1 MKLTDLHVQ
10 ENGTIYISD
19 TKPMTVDRLIDS
31 LQTIRDRIGS
41 DFEVAF
47 FGSIDRSDSDLIAD
61 CFADG
66 KERVHLVMPCCTVL
80 HNPIAEEGNASHNVI
95 LVANSSVVD
104 APDLKEGDDKNE
116 D

>member
-10 ENGTIYISD
+10 ENGTVYISD
-19 TKPMTVDRLIDS
+19 SKPMTVDRLIES
-31 LQTIRDRIGS
+31 LQTIRDHIGS

-47 FGSIDRSDSDLIAD
+47 FGSIDRDDSDLIAD

-80 HNPIAEEGNASHNVI
+80 HNPTAEEGNASHNVI
-95 LVANSSVVD
+95 LVANSSVVNASD
-104 APDLKEGDDKNE
+104 HEKGDNENE